1 MLATAL
7 LASATVL
14 AEPTCS
20 KVSEA
25 LVGVG
30 LGQIRNYPDGL
41 RQGIVRE
48 GTAEVIAGAGFESLE
63 GESDSIVYPRI
74 MAFFDRGKFTSVVAV
89 GAIRRHRD
97 HGYAQIVQRV
107 ALAANA
113 SYSAAGGAAVF
124 SCEAGIELTVKPTS
138 WEGKEQVKVQLAD
151 TRAVQR
157 TREFIKTYCSDP
169 SRRRPQDACK

>member
-1 MLATAL
+1 MLATTL
-7 LASATVL
+7 LASASAL

-20 KVSEA
+20 KVSET
-25 LVGVG
+25 LLGVG

-41 RQGIVRE
+41 KQGIVRE
-48 GTAEVIAGAGFESLE
+48 GTAGVIAGVGFESLE
-63 GESDSIVYPRI
+63 GKSDSIVYPRI

-113 SYSAAGGAAVF
+113 TYAAAGGATVF

-138 WEGKEQVKVQLAD
+138 WEGKEQIDVRLTD
-151 TRAVQR
+151 THAVQR
-157 TREFIKTYCSDP
+157 TREYIKTYCSDP
-169 SRRRPQDACK
+169 NRRRPQDVCK